1 MFLFFLGSIITFCNT
16 NVALTHSLTGY
27 LGKQKC
33 EKANIKA
40 SEKKDVKTLENEA
53 DFCALPQRLGWGK
66 IVRKG
71 PEESNMTA

>member
-1 MFLFFLGSIITFCNT
+1 MSIITVCTT

-27 LGKQKC
+27 LDKQKC
-33 EKANIKA
+33 GKANFKA
-40 SEKKDVKTLENEA
+40 SEKKMSRLWKMRLIFVHFHKW
-53 DFCALPQRLGWGK
+53 LGWGK